1 MFVMETSLYAGFVL
15 ATVVLILIPGP
26 IVTLTIANS
35 LAYGTRHGLRTV
47 LGTSM
52 ATALLLLV
60 GGFGMASVFVLL
72 ADWFEM
78 LRWVGAAYL
87 IWLGVQQWRAKAVNL
102 ADAEAH
108 LGPKKSLFWQGF
120 VVSITNPKTIFF
132 YAAFFPQFIDPAMA
146 TGPQLLIL
154 SITFLVIAT
163 SLDCGYA
170 VLSGKLRPMLTSER
184 RGRIRN
190 RISGAF
196 LIGTGL
202 FIAFARKS

>member
-1 MFVMETSLYAGFVL
+1 MFVMEPDLYLGFVL
-15 ATVVLILIPGP
+15 ATVVLILMPGP

-47 LGTSM
+47 LGTSV
-52 ATALLLLV
+52 ASAILLLV
-60 GGFGMASVFVLL
+60 GGFGMASVFALL
-72 ADWFEM
+72 AEWFEV

-102 ADAEAH
+102 EEAEAH

-132 YAAFFPQFIDPAMA
+132 YAAFFPQFIDPAIA
-146 TGPQLLIL
+146 AGPQLLVL
-154 SITFLVIAT
+154 SVTFLVIAT

-170 VLSGKLRPMLTSER
+170 ILSGKLRPMLSSER

-190 RISGAF
+190 KIAGGF
-196 LIGTGL
+196 LVGTGL
-202 FIAFARKS
+202 VIAFARKS

>member
-1 MFVMETSLYAGFVL
+1 MIDSNLYMGFVL
-15 ATVVLILIPGP
+15 ATVALILLPGP

-47 LGTSM
+47 MGTSL
-52 ATALLLLV
+52 ASALLLLV
-60 GGFGMASVFVLL
+60 GGLGMASIFALL
-72 ADWFEM
+72 AQWFEV
-78 LRWVGAAYL
+78 LRWVGAGYL
-87 IWLGVQQWRAKAVNL
+87 IWLGVQQWRARAVNL
-102 ADAEAH
+102 AEAEAH

-132 YAAFFPQFIDPAMA
+132 YAALFPQFIDPAQA
-146 TGPQLLIL
+146 AGPQLLVL
-154 SITFLVIAT
+154 SVTFLVIAT
-163 SLDCGYA
+163 TLDCGYA
-170 VLSGKLRPMLTSER
+170 LLSGHLRPLLSSER

-202 FIAFARKS
+202 FIALARKS